1 MMDLM
6 IKKIFFLLGFALI
19 FLFSAP
25 SAFAKEFASYYK
37 ATYRFANSAEAFV
50 TQEVSLVNMTADY
63 YASEYSLSILGSQIS
78 DIEAFDK
85 IGPLSV
91 KTQVKDETTIITV
104 RFNEKA
110 VGKGK
115 MLSFLLRYRCGGLA
129 KKEGNLWQIS
139 LPKLAKDGEIDEYDL
154 FLKIPTEFGK
164 VAFVNPSPRKEEVAD
179 NFYQLQFEKNDLVN
193 FGVWVTVGQYQTF
206 NFKIDYDLTNSNNIP
221 RVEKIPLPPDT
232 AQQTL
237 YYEQLSPEPED
248 LEVDA
253 DGNWLAIYH
262 LAPKEKLKVTA
273 QGRVNLFFQQKKGR
287 WVEPEFNEGG
297 YLVSTKNWPADQ
309 PPIKQLALS
318 LKTPAAIYR
327 YVVDNLTYD
336 YQSIKKG
343 AVRKGAL
350 GALENPKQAICTDF
364 TDLFIALCRAAG
376 IPARELAGYAYTDNP
391 KLKELAEKN
400 DLLHSWPEYYDR
412 QKREW
417 VMVDP
422 TWEHTSGGLDFFNKF
437 DMAHFVLVI
446 HGKSDTL
453 PFSPGA
459 YKNEGSSEKQILISL
474 GEDGA
479 VKMPQAFSVVKLKPR
494 NIFSLKKNLI
504 EVEMKN
510 DSGFSVNNEIVRL
523 EGANKIEPNEWFFRQ
538 IPPFSHF
545 KFNFALSPSEQLKD
559 YPLKL
564 TLKIGEKSEE
574 LALAVNSLTLR
585 AGIVS
590 SVLLASSLAWLLLS
604 LRKSHS
610 PKLRESANLKE
621 E

>member
-1 MMDLM
+1 MV
-6 IKKIFFLLGFALI
+6 KKIFFLFSLALV
-19 FLFSAP
+19 FLFSP
-25 SAFAKEFASYYK
+25 SSTLAKEFASYYK

-50 TQEVSLVNMTADY
+50 TQEISLVNQTAEY
-63 YASEYSLSILGSQIS
+63 YVSEYSLSILGSQIS

-85 IGPLSV
+85 IGPLNV
-91 KTQVKDETTIITV
+91 KTQVKDETTIITL
-104 RFNEKA
+104 RFNEKVA
-110 VGKGK
+110 GKGK
-115 MLSFLLRYRCGGLA
+115 MLSFILKYRCGGLA

-139 LPKLAKDGEIDEYDL
+139 IPKLTKESEIDEYSL

-164 VAFVNPSPRKEEVAD
+164 IAFANPNPQREEVID
-179 NFYQLQFEKNDLVN
+179 GFYQLQFEKNDLIN

-206 NFKIDYDLTNSNNIP
+206 DFSIDYDLVNSANVPQI
-221 RVEKIPLPPDT
+221 EKIALPPDT
-232 AQQTL
+232 AQQTI
-237 YYEQLSPEPED
+237 YYERLEPEPLD
-248 LEVDA
+248 LEIDA
-253 DGNWLAIYH
+253 DGNWLALYR
-262 LAPKEKLKVTA
+262 LSAKEKLRVRAEGK
-273 QGRVNLFFQQKKGR
+273 VNLFFQQKKGR
-287 WVEPEFNEGG
+287 WVEPEFNESD
-297 YLVSTKNWPADQ
+297 YLSSTKNWPADS
-309 PPIKQLALS
+309 PPIKKLALN

-327 YVVDNLTYD
+327 YVVDTLTYD

-343 AVRKGAL
+343 AVRRGAL

-376 IPARELAGYAYTDNP
+376 IPSRELAGYAYTDNP

-453 PFSPGA
+453 PLSAGA
-459 YKNEGSSEKQILISL
+459 YKNEESSEKQILISL

-479 VKMPQAFSVVKLKPR
+479 AKMPKTFSLVKLKPG

-510 DSGFSVNNEIVRL
+510 DSGFCVNNEIVQL
-523 EGANKIEPNEWFFRQ
+523 EGARVEPNEWFFRQ

-545 KFNFALSPSEQLKD
+545 KFTFALNPKEQLKD
-559 YPLKL
+559 YPLPL
-564 TLKIGEKSEE
+564 TLKMGEKSEN
-574 LALAVNSLTLR
+574 LTLTVNSLVLR
-585 AGIVS
+585 GGIIAGIM
-590 SVLLASSLAWLLLS
+590 LALGLTWLLLS
-604 LRKSHS
+604 LRKSRS
-610 PKLRESANLKE
+610 LKAAENANLKE